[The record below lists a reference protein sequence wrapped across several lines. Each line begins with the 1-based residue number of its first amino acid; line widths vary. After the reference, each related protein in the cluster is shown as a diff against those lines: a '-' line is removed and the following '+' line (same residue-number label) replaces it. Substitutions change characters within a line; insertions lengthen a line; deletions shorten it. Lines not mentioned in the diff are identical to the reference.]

1 MTIFVYF
8 CMCSFG
14 PIFVHLFEQ
23 YCKRLQN
30 NVVKFV

>member
-1 MTIFVYF
+1 
-8 CMCSFG
+8 MCSFG

-23 YCKRLQN
+23 YCKRLLN